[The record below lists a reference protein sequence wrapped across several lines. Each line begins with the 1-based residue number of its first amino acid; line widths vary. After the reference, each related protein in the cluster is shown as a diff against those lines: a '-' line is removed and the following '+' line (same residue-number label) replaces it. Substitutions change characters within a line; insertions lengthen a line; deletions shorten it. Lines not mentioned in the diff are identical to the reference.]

1 MEIGKVI
8 PVIKN
13 ECYSLTIDDLNVD
26 GDGVGKIDGYALFVP
41 GAVPGD
47 KVYVKVIKVNKNLGF
62 AKIEEIILPS
72 KDRCAPTCKV
82 ASKCGGCQLQHIN
95 YNAQLEFKR
104 NKVEQTLKRIG
115 GFNHIKVEP
124 TIGMEDPYHYRNK
137 AQYPVGEDVF
147 GNIQIGFYVNRSHRI
162 VPIETCAIQNVKND
176 EVIEAVKSYM
186 IDNGVKPYNEENH
199 KGLIRHIVTRYS
211 KHKDVLQVTLV
222 VNGRKI
228 PKEEELIKRLSKL
241 DWIEGILIN
250 INSEKTNVI
259 LGNETKV
266 LYGKRHIVDNIGDVS
281 YRISPTS
288 FYQVNPIQTE
298 KLYKTVLDYAQLTGE
313 EIVWDAYCGIGTIA
327 LYLASKA
334 KYVYGVEIVP
344 EAIEDAHYNME
355 LNKIDNA
362 DFFVGKAEQVIEKKY
377 QEGIRADVIVV
388 DPPRKGCDQKLL
400 DTIIHMSPKRVVY
413 VSCDPA
419 TLARDV
425 KILSEAGYEISA
437 VQPVDMFPMTTH
449 VETCCLLKRL

>member
-1 MEIGKVI
+1 M